1 MIGTFVNAAT
11 IIIGCFIGSFFKKI
25 LSEDMN
31 KRLLETMGLAALGI
45 GLNSVVQN
53 LPDSN
58 FPVLFIA
65 SLAIGCVIGS
75 LLKIDERVSRLTS
88 RADNSDKGSNLGEG
102 IITGSL
108 IFCVGTLS
116 ILGPVMAALNDDHT
130 FLFTNATLDL
140 VTSMVLA
147 SAYGIG
153 MIVCAGILVL
163 WQGSIYGLTLL
174 LGDVIT
180 HSMINEI
187 SIVGGFMIAMTGLNI
202 MGVKK
207 FKTLDYLPALLI
219 PIIWCAITG

>member
-219 PIIWCAITG
+219 PIIWCAIFE

>member
-219 PIIWCAITG
+219 PVIWCAITG

>member
-153 MIVCAGILVL
+153 IIVCAGILVL

-219 PIIWCAITG
+219 PIIWCAIFE

>member
-116 ILGPVMAALNDDHT
+116 ILGPIMAALNDDHT

-153 MIVCAGILVL
+153 IIVCAGILVL

-219 PIIWCAITG
+219 PIIWCAIFE